1 MNKKKYQQ
9 RPTDK
14 SKIMGIQSIYFVY
27 KVRNL
32 PITVK
37 CLFEPFNCCCD
48 KVSGKKTEIKIKVR
62 YEPDGD

>member
-1 MNKKKYQQ
+1 
-9 RPTDK
+9 
-14 SKIMGIQSIYFVY
+14 MGIQSIYFVY